1 MRWAPC
7 IVIVI
12 VIVVIVVVIVILHL
26 IALRPAHELEQ
37 LTRLARRLDSRHQL
51 RQRHDLL
58 VDLENPGPEDED
70 VLHVFDKS
78 IA

>member
-1 MRWAPC
+1 MLLLDF
-7 IVIVI
+7 
-12 VIVVIVVVIVILHL
+12 VIVVVIVIVHL
-26 IALRPAHELEQ
+26 VALRPAHELEQ

>member
-12 VIVVIVVVIVILHL
+12 VIVIVVVIVHL
-26 IALRPAHELEQ
+26 VALRPAHKLEQ

-78 IA
+78 IAQL